1 MSENVNLEE
10 KKSTGYFVWISW
22 LKDRVT
28 DNMHHCESSSWRC
41 YTAPQTCITQNGKGG
56 QEGTG
61 HHPNTVPPLARLPHV
76 GNNFSKREQKTEE
89 DTLQ

>member
-56 QEGTG
+56 SGG
-61 HHPNTVPPLARLPHV
+61 HWPPPKYWASP
-76 GNNFSKREQKTEE
+76 GKTAPCW
-89 DTLQ
+89 Q